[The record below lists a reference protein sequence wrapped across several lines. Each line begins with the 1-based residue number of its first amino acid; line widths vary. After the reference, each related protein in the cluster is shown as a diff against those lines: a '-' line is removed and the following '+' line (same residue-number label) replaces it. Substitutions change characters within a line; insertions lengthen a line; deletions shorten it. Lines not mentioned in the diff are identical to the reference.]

1 MMNPITS
8 LIKRYPQAAFWAIA
22 WSTFF
27 FGYYMYVQTNNDMWQ
42 FLILATFL
50 GGAVVTG
57 IADGRSGLKTYLG
70 RIVRWR
76 VHIKWYAVAI
86 FLPLILRLAAFGLT
100 IATGAETI
108 VNPTWNWGEIVF
120 EAILVFFVIA
130 LGEEP
135 AFRGFALVRLMN
147 GRNALKASLI
157 LGVLHAIWHLPL
169 FLTGDN
175 SPMVILIIFAGA
187 ILNTWLFNNTNG
199 SVLLNMVMHTS
210 VNLWVGIFN
219 PLFSEADAARQTTW
233 LMIAYVAAAVIVTV
247 LSGTNLSRKSDIQTE
262 PVTSNQ
268 QLAAN

>member
-1 MMNPITS
+1 MNPITS

-27 FGYYMYVQTNNDMWQ
+27 FGYYMYVRTGSDMWQ

-50 GGAVVTG
+50 GGAVVSG
-57 IADGRSGLKTYLG
+57 VADGRSGLKTYLG

-86 FLPLILRLAAFGLT
+86 FLPLVLRLAAFGLT
-100 IATGAETI
+100 IAFGAKTI
-108 VNPTWNWGEIVF
+108 ANPTWNWGEIVF
-120 EAILVFFVIA
+120 EVILVFFVIA

-157 LGVLHAIWHLPL
+157 LGLLHTIWHLPL
-169 FLTGDN
+169 FLTGDD
-175 SPMVILIIFAGA
+175 SPMIILIIFSGA

-210 VNLWVGIFN
+210 VNFWVGIFN
-219 PLFSEADAARQTTW
+219 PLFTEADAARQTTW
-233 LMIAYVAAAVIVTV
+233 LMIAYVVAAVMITL
-247 LSGTNLSRKSDIQTE
+247 LSGANLSRKQEIPTE
-262 PVTSNQ
+262 SVTAEP
-268 QLAAN
+268 QLAVN